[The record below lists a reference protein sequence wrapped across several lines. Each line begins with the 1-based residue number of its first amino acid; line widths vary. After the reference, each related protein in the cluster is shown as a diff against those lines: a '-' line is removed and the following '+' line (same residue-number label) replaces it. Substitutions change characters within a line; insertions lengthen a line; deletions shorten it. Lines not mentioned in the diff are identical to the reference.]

1 MSCELM
7 AGLPQSKPHPSFHY
21 IFPLSLGKSSDSAIF
36 QIPHSLKRYKYI
48 STTIRVIAPLFYL
61 GIFLP
66 VHCFLPVLC
75 VQKKQCVLC
84 ECLDN
89 VLTIYATMAHCIF
102 PLMDVLPYFIEV
114 VHVYANLYHR
124 F

>member
-7 AGLPQSKPHPSFHY
+7 AGLPQSIPHPSFHY

-36 QIPHSLKRYKYI
+36 QIPHSLKGYKCI
-48 STTIRVIAPLFYL
+48 SATIHVIALYL
-61 GIFLP
+61 GTFLP

-75 VQKKQCVLC
+75 IQSKQCVLC
-84 ECLDN
+84 EGLDN

-102 PLMDVLPYFIEV
+102 PQIDVLLCFIEV

-124 F
+124 L